1 LGKNI
6 LNETPGLISDSQPA
20 EVVDSTVSVVIPVRE
35 GGAKLRDCL
44 TSLINCK
51 PAPAEIIVVLDG
63 ESEHDRRI
71 AEEFNLKVLTISK
84 PRGPSAARNLGA
96 RSAHGEILCFVDA
109 DVIVPSDIF
118 SQFSAAFKDDTEMT
132 AAFGS
137 YDDAPFEKNF
147 LSQYKN
153 LLHHY
158 VHQNANEK
166 ASTFWTGS
174 GAIHR
179 EVFNHI
185 GGFDEDFTCIEDIEL
200 GYRLRSAGYNIRVL
214 KHIQVKHLKR
224 WNFLS
229 LLKTDF
235 FCRALPWTDLIL
247 NEGSFPDEPSVNRL
261 GRLSVISAYLIL
273 LSLCGAFWY
282 RWLLL
287 PATILVSGLIALN
300 WDLFFFFFKKRGLL
314 FTIKTVFWH
323 WFYFFYS
330 GLAFGLGVAKHT
342 VKNLWPKKLFRI

>member
-1 LGKNI
+1 MNNSMLH
-6 LNETPGLISDSQPA
+6 ETSTLVSGAQAAEIQALSISA
-20 EVVDSTVSVVIPVRE
+20 IVPVRD

-44 TSLINCK
+44 RSLLVCD
-51 PAPAEIIVVLDG
+51 PSPVEIIVVLDG
-63 ESEHDRRI
+63 DFPKDRKV

-158 VHQNANEK
+158 VHQNASEK

-174 GAIHR
+174 GAIRR
-179 EVFNHI
+179 EAFNQI

-200 GYRLRSAGYNIRVL
+200 GYRLRSAGYKIRLL

-224 WNFLS
+224 WDFLT

-247 NEGSFPDEPSVNRL
+247 NEGSFPDEPSVNRS
-261 GRLSVISAYLIL
+261 GRLSVIFAYLIL
-273 LSLCGAFWY
+273 LLLCATPWL
-282 RWLLL
+282 RWLFIVAALL
-287 PATILVSGLIALN
+287 IAGLIALN
-300 WDLFFFFFKKRGLL
+300 WNLFCFFYKKRGLL

-330 GLAFGLGVAKHT
+330 GLAFAIGLAKHSL
-342 VKNLWPKKLFRI
+342 KRIWPKKLKI

>member
-1 LGKNI
+1 M
-6 LNETPGLISDSQPA
+6 NETHTLESNPQPA
-20 EVVDSTVSVVIPVRE
+20 KDVDPTISVVVPVRE
-35 GGAKLRDCL
+35 GGAKFRDCL
-44 TSLINCK
+44 TSLIDCQ
-51 PAPAEIIVVLDG
+51 PAPTEIIVVLDG
-63 ESEHDRRI
+63 ESEQDRRI
-71 AEEFNLKVLTISK
+71 AEEFRAKVFTLQK
-84 PRGPSAARNLGA
+84 PKGPSAARNLGA
-96 RSAHGEILCFVDA
+96 RSAHGDILCFVDA
-109 DVIVPSDIF
+109 DVTVPTDIF
-118 SQFSAAFKDDTEMT
+118 SRFSTVFGHDTELS

-158 VHQNANEK
+158 VHQNASEK

-174 GAIHR
+174 GAIR
-179 EVFNHI
+179 SEAFNQI

-200 GYRLRSAGYNIRVL
+200 GYRLRSAGYEIRLL

-224 WNFLS
+224 WDFLT

-247 NEGSFPDEPSVNRL
+247 NEGSFPDEPSVNRS
-261 GRLSVISAYLIL
+261 GRLSVIFAYLIL
-273 LSLCGAFWY
+273 LLFCTTPWHP
-282 RWLLL
+282 WLLIVAVL
-287 PATILVSGLIALN
+287 LIAGLIALN
-300 WDLFFFFFKKRGLL
+300 WNLFCFFYKKRGLL

-330 GLAFGLGVAKHT
+330 GLAFGIGLAKHYM
-342 VKNLWPKKLFRI
+342 KSRR